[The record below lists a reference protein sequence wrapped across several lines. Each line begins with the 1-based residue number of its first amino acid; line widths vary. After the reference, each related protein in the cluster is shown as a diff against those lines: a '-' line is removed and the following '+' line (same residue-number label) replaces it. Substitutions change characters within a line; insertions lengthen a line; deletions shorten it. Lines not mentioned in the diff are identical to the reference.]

1 MGPRDVALA
10 ISVPVIWGSGFVIAK
25 VALDGFPAILLMA
38 MRFTV
43 TAAVLVWFFR
53 PPVRL
58 WGKLFII
65 ALISGSVQYSLTFNG
80 LKQIDASTAGLIV
93 QTEVPFAALIAAVFL
108 KEKVTLKTIGGLAL
122 ALIGVAVIFG
132 DPQRGP
138 GGLDCGRLYGH
149 SHDRHCLRDM
159 VRFAGPL
166 SG

>member
-1 MGPRDVALA
+1 ML
-10 ISVPVIWGSGFVIAK
+10 AK

-43 TAAVLVWFFR
+43 TAAVLIWFFR
-53 PPVRL
+53 PPIHL
-58 WGKLFII
+58 WGKLFLI

-108 KEKVTLKTIGGLAL
+108 KEKITVKTIGGLSL

-132 DPQRGP
+132 EPRIDGQEVAVLMVL
-138 GGLDCGRLYGH
+138 GGALTWAIGQV
-149 SHDRHCLRDM
+149 M
-159 VRFAGPL
+159 VRAVGEIGGFTMISGVAIFATPQL
-166 SG
+166 